1 MPRIA
6 RAVAIG
12 YPHHITQRGNNRS
25 DVFFDD
31 DDRKFYCDTLIRYSR
46 KYSLEI
52 WSYCLMTNHIHLLAV
67 PRKGE
72 SLSRGIGV
80 TNLLY
85 TQYLNRKLGN
95 SGRVWQNRF
104 FSCAVESDIYLW
116 SVVRYIV
123 RNPVKAGLVPAAELY
138 RWSSASAHVCG
149 AFDPIISDTA
159 WLAAEQRDQ
168 FGDFL
173 TTPSEEEESLIR
185 KKTTTGRPLGTDLFV
200 DNLEYMIASS
210 LRLKPRGRPK
220 KIVYK

>member
-6 RAVAIG
+6 RAVAID
-12 YPHHITQRGNNRS
+12 YPHHITQRGNNRC

-31 DDRKFYCDTLIRYSR
+31 EDRKFYCDTLIRYSR
-46 KYSLEI
+46 KYHLEI
-52 WSYCLMTNHIHLLAV
+52 WSYCMMTNHVHLLAV
-67 PRKGE
+67 PRRE
-72 SLSRGIGV
+72 DSLSRGIGI

-104 FSCAVESDIYLW
+104 FSCAVESDAYLW

-138 RWSSASAHVCG
+138 RWSSASAHISG
-149 AFDPIISDTA
+149 AFDSA
-159 WLAAEQRDQ
+159 LSAVSWLAAEQREQ
-168 FGDFL
+168 FREFL
-173 TTPSEEEESLIR
+173 IMPSEEEDSLIR
-185 KKTTTGRPLGTDLFV
+185 KKTTTGRPLGTDSFV
-200 DNLEYMIASS
+200 DMLEYKIACS

-220 KIVYK
+220 KTVEK